1 MATDTLEKDEVDN
14 NDAESADAVPGDAK
28 RPVPRVLIGLLVVA
42 LIAVLG
48 FFGYRYF
55 SDGAQTSSSASSSS
69 NAAILAVAN
78 DYAVKLSTFDYR
90 ELDQNR
96 EAIVGMST
104 EDFGKKYGEMVG
116 ALTEIVS
123 NGKGEATA
131 EVTHSAVESVDGDH
145 ATVLLFVDQKAK
157 NVVAPEG
164 RTQPYRMVMKLQNI
178 DGRWLV
184 DDVETV

>member
-1 MATDTLEKDEVDN
+1 MATDTLEKEEIENEDV
-14 NDAESADAVPGDAK
+14 K
-28 RPVPRVLIGLLVVA
+28 RPVPRVLLGVLIAALVVA
-42 LIAVLG
+42 FG
-48 FFGYRYF
+48 FFGFRYF
-55 SDGAQTSSSASSSS
+55 SGDGATTPGASSSS

-90 ELDQNR
+90 ALDQNR

-123 NGKGEATA
+123 NGQGEATA
-131 EVTHSAVESVDGDH
+131 EVTHSAVESVDGDR
-145 ATVLLFVDQKAK
+145 ATVLLFVDQNAK

-164 RTQPYRMVMKLQNI
+164 RTQPYRMVMKLANI